1 MEDIQY
7 LIWRTMKMNERVERK
22 LEFIRNRVK
31 QIKSICDCIEM
42 DIDDVTEVGDT
53 FIIESNFERI
63 MREAENGKIE
73 VRDIE
78 NLFDEED

>member
-1 MEDIQY
+1 
-7 LIWRTMKMNERVERK
+7 MNERVERK

>member
-1 MEDIQY
+1 
-7 LIWRTMKMNERVERK
+7 MNKKVERK
-22 LEFIRNRVK
+22 LEFIRNRVE
-31 QIKSICDCIEM
+31 QIKSICECIEM

-53 FIIESNFERI
+53 FIIERI

-78 NLFDEED
+78 DLFDEED

>member
-1 MEDIQY
+1 
-7 LIWRTMKMNERVERK
+7 MNERVERK
-22 LEFIRNRVK
+22 LEFIRNRVE
-31 QIKSICDCIEM
+31 QIKSICECIEM

-53 FIIESNFERI
+53 FILESNFERI

-78 NLFDEED
+78 DLFDEED